1 MDRLLVL
8 TNNENSSAVIRFLQE
23 DGNQVYV
30 WNERLSIKDVEN
42 IMPSFIVSYNYN
54 YIIAQDIIEH
64 MGGRVINMH
73 ISLLPWNR
81 GFSPNIWSFIDDTPK
96 GVTIHKVDA
105 SLDTGDI
112 LFQKELSFSC
122 EKETFATTYK
132 KLNDAVQKLF
142 MDHWSQIRRGEVRP
156 YRQQGTGS
164 YHCKKDLEQ
173 LQRFIKFSW
182 DDNIWEF
189 LERYEE
195 RKSSI

>member
-42 IMPSFIVSYNYN
+42 IMPSFIVSYNY
-54 YIIAQDIIEH
+54 IIAQDIIEH

-96 GVTIHKVDA
+96 GVTIHKIDA

-112 LFQKELSFSC
+112 LLQKELSFSC

-142 MDHWSQIRRGEVRP
+142 MDNWSQIRRGEVRP

-182 DDNIWEF
+182 DDNIREF

-195 RKSSI
+195 RKSSL

>member
-96 GVTIHKVDA
+96 GVTIHKIDA

-112 LFQKELSFSC
+112 LLQKELSFSC

-132 KLNDAVQKLF
+132 KLNDALQELF

-156 YRQQGTGS
+156 YRQQGIGS

-182 DDNIWEF
+182 DDNIREF

-195 RKSSI
+195 RKSSL

>member
-23 DGNQVYV
+23 DGNQIYV

-42 IMPSFIVSYNYN
+42 IMPSFIVSYN

-96 GVTIHKVDA
+96 GVTIHKIDA
-105 SLDTGDI
+105 SLDSGDI
-112 LFQKELSFSC
+112 LLQKELSFSC

-142 MDHWSQIRRGEVRP
+142 MDNWSQIRRGEVRP

-182 DDNIWEF
+182 DDNIREF

-195 RKSSI
+195 RKSSL

>member
-54 YIIAQDIIEH
+54 YIITQNIIEY

-105 SLDTGDI
+105 SLETVDI
-112 LFQKELSFSC
+112 IFQKELS
-122 EKETFATTYK
+122 
-132 KLNDAVQKLF
+132 KL
-142 MDHWSQIRRGEVRP
+142 
-156 YRQQGTGS
+156 
-164 YHCKKDLEQ
+164 
-173 LQRFIKFSW
+173 
-182 DDNIWEF
+182 
-189 LERYEE
+189 
-195 RKSSI
+195 